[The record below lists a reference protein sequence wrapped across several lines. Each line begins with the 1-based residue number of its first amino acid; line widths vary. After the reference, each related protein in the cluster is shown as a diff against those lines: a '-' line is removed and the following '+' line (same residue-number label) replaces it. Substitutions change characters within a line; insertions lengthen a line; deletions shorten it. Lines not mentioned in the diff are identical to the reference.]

1 MKNLTV
7 LLISSILTLGMLSV
21 NAESTDGWSNGHF
34 FVGGAAGYN
43 RPNNISYNGNAT
55 DLNTAQIAGEVNGKI
70 NASKLSNIIGKV
82 YGGFVWKFDQYEL
95 AIDGYIQGNTENK
108 QRFNN
113 AYLNT
118 TLDVVTSI
126 NGEVKQKTIGYGI
139 EIKPAY
145 NFTKKIKVAVV
156 LGYGWSPYSITA
168 TTGIQNSLNPT
179 EGLKYGESKDFNGG
193 HIISGV
199 ELGYQLKENLSLNI
213 TYEHDFYSNEKLSFK
228 KNFQPEPGANIQL
241 SANVDGLKNSNAI
254 YAGIRY
260 QF

>member
-1 MKNLTV
+1 
-7 LLISSILTLGMLSV
+7 MLSV
-21 NAESTDGWSNGHF
+21 NAESAGGWSNGHF
-34 FVGGAAGYN
+34 FVAGAVGYN
-43 RPNNISYNGNAT
+43 RPNTISYNGNIT
-55 DLNTAQIAGEVNGKI
+55 NLDRAQTIGVNGKI

-82 YGGFVWKFDQYEL
+82 YGGFVWNFDQYEL

-108 QRFNN
+108 QKFNN
-113 AYLNT
+113 AYLIT
-118 TLDVVTSI
+118 AGDLVVFI

-168 TTGIQNSLNPT
+168 TTGLQGLQNPT
-179 EGLKYGESKDFNGG
+179 EVYKDGESKDFNGG

-199 ELGYQLKENLSLNI
+199 ELSYQLKENFSLNI

-228 KNFQPEPGANIQL
+228 KNFQPVPGQNGQL